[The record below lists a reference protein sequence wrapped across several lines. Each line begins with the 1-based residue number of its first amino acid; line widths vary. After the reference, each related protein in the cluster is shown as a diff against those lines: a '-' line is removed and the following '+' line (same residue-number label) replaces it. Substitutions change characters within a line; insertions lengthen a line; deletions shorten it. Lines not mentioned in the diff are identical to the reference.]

1 MLREK
6 VIESAVRCGCL
17 PKAVNYAVLIHP
29 SVALLVA
36 LRWFGSLLHRILNK
50 TLLVLVPF
58 YIGLVNILSKES
70 EVQLNRYSLRLLD
83 SRGSEDRQISLQL
96 TYIPQLLGKH

>member
-6 VIESAVRCGCL
+6 VIESAVRCGCFIIGCL
-17 PKAVNYAVLIHP
+17 PKAVYYSVLIHP

-36 LRWFGSLLHRILNK
+36 LRWFGSLLHRILSK

-58 YIGLVNILSKES
+58 YISLVNILKKES
-70 EVQLNRYSLRLLD
+70 EVQLLQVLSTSSRL
-83 SRGSEDRQISLQL
+83 
-96 TYIPQLLGKH
+96 

>member
-6 VIESAVRCGCL
+6 VIESAVRCGCFIIGCL
-17 PKAVNYAVLIHP
+17 PKAVNYSVLIHP

-58 YIGLVNILSKES
+58 YI
-70 EVQLNRYSLRLLD
+70 SLL
-83 SRGSEDRQISLQL
+83 I
-96 TYIPQLLGKH
+96 Y

>member
-6 VIESAVRCGCL
+6 VIESAVCCGCFIIGCL
-17 PKAVNYAVLIHP
+17 PKAVNYSVLIHP

-36 LRWFGSLLHRILNK
+36 LRWFGSLLHRILSK

-58 YIGLVNILSKES
+58 YIS
-70 EVQLNRYSLRLLD
+70 
-83 SRGSEDRQISLQL
+83 
-96 TYIPQLLGKH
+96 